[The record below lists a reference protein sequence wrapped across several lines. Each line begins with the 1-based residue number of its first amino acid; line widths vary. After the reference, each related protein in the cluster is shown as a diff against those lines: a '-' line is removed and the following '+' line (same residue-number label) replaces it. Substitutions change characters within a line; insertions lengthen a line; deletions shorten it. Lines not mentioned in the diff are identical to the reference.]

1 MKMHTFPR
9 TTSGPASATVTA
21 AHHKEAGAS
30 RWLATLTGL
39 PIPATLPLPETR
51 WSQRRAG
58 NPLWRLIAMQKSA
71 PTQPP
76 AERPSGSR
84 RPA

>member
-21 AHHKEAGAS
+21 AHKETGAS

-39 PIPATLPLPETR
+39 PIPATLPLLETR

-58 NPLWRLIAMQKSA
+58 NPLWHLIAMQKSA

-76 AERPSGSR
+76 APGLICPFR
-84 RPA
+84 